1 MFYAHHFGQNKGE
14 RQRTK
19 EGFFSMHCSAWKESE
34 LGAKEGRIWL
44 RGFQKKEVWTEA
56 INQKYGSFSIF
67 LASIASKIRAV

>member
-1 MFYAHHFGQNKGE
+1 
-14 RQRTK
+14 
-19 EGFFSMHCSAWKESE
+19 MHCSAWKESE